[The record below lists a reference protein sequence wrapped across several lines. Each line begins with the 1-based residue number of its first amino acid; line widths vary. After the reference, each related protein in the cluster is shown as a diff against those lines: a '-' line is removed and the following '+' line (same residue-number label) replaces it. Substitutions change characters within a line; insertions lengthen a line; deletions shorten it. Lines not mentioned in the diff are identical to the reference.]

1 MSRATLTSQ
10 GTFVIAAA
18 LRYSSPRCLDS
29 FLNDRSGR
37 FLRLTPKETD
47 ALHEILTWGR
57 QPGNNKILEFFGT
70 TYEAFHGA
78 CGKIMERFRD
88 VLPEGSRRA
97 RIRMT
102 RRESHQPTEGTLDE
116 TLGEEACGMVVVD
129 ASGHPMKYDQLQ
141 ILENAVGTQNVRME
155 LDVPRED
162 GRGWRRTHSFTETQD
177 DHLLNAQWCKDI
189 QKGASHLLGETWVM
203 ASEAHY
209 DAKLFPHVHPYG
221 TGSVYSEPGAGG
233 IQHHARNRL
242 TNIQS
247 WFRRSSTWGFWFL
260 TRLIQSELFFKNAR
274 RRELGRKTVS
284 PADEKDAVT
293 RLFGTAMPADI
304 PESTVVHVCPWSP
317 GDPMVRCT

>member
-1 MSRATLTSQ
+1 
-10 GTFVIAAA
+10 
-18 LRYSSPRCLDS
+18 
-29 FLNDRSGR
+29 
-37 FLRLTPKETD
+37 
-47 ALHEILTWGR
+47 
-57 QPGNNKILEFFGT
+57 
-70 TYEAFHGA
+70 
-78 CGKIMERFRD
+78 
-88 VLPEGSRRA
+88 
-97 RIRMT
+97 MT

-177 DHLLNAQWCKDI
+177 DHLLNAQWCKDV
-189 QKGASHLLGETWVM
+189 QKGASHLEETWVK

-274 RRELGRKTVS
+274 RRELGRKTAS
-284 PADEKDAVT
+284 PADE
-293 RLFGTAMPADI
+293 
-304 PESTVVHVCPWSP
+304 
-317 GDPMVRCT
+317 

>member
-1 MSRATLTSQ
+1 ML
-10 GTFVIAAA
+10 GF
-18 LRYSSPRCLDS
+18 L
-29 FLNDRSGR
+29 LNDRSGR

-57 QPGNNKILEFFGT
+57 QPGNNRILEFFGT

-141 ILENAVGTQNVRME
+141 ILENAVGTQNVRLE

-162 GRGWRRTHSFTETQD
+162 GRGWRRTHSFTETQED
-177 DHLLNAQWCKDI
+177 DLLNAQWCKDI
-189 QKGASHLLGETWVM
+189 QKGASHLLEETWVK

-221 TGSVYSEPGAGG
+221 TGSCYSEPGAGG

-260 TRLIQSELFFKNAR
+260 TRLIQSELVLQERQA
-274 RRELGRKTVS
+274 
-284 PADEKDAVT
+284 
-293 RLFGTAMPADI
+293 
-304 PESTVVHVCPWSP
+304 P
-317 GDPMVRCT
+317 GVGAENSFPRG